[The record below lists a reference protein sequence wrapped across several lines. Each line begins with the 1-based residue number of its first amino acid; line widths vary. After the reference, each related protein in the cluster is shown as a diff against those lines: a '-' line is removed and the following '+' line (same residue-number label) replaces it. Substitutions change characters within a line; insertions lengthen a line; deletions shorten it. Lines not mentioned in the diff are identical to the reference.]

1 MPQNRSQGEQDD
13 FHKRVA
19 GALGG
24 ALAGIKEGE
33 KQLKGKISKRKFRKI
48 PDSFTKPK
56 MEKLSKKETRVVP
69 KKKKLPEDRT
79 SKEFREKRIKII
91 TGEKEK

>member
-1 MPQNRSQGEQDD
+1 MPDNNRSQGEQDD

-24 ALAGIKEGE
+24 ALSGIKIGE
-33 KQLKGKISKRKFRKI
+33 QRLLGKVKKKKKFRKL
-48 PDSFTKPK
+48 PKSFIKPK
-56 MEKLSKKETRVVP
+56 LNRT
-69 KKKKLPEDRT
+69 KKLVPIKKVKKQDDRT